1 MLTLLG
7 EMGISER
14 RQREKKEVR
23 EDIVCTAWQMVLK
36 DGWQALSIRK
46 IAEAIEYSV
55 PVIYDHFENKE
66 AILLEFSKKGF
77 RMLSDKIIEAKEQH
91 QNPSDQIKA
100 MADAY
105 WDFALNNIEH
115 YQLMFGIGM
124 ACCEISKAMP
134 EQDKFRSLIIEPIE
148 AMIRASKQKDMNSCL
163 KYYTFCSVMH
173 GLISIKI
180 IGNAEVDKELNKMV
194 LDDAIAGFI
203 KNLT

>member
-1 MLTLLG
+1 
-7 EMGISER
+7 MGISER
-14 RQREKKEVR
+14 KQRQKE
-23 EDIVCTAWQMVLK
+23 DLKNGIICTAWDLVMK

-66 AILLEFSKKGF
+66 ALLLEFSKKGF
-77 RMLSDKIIEAKEQH
+77 RMLSEKILDAKSQH
-91 QNPSDQIKA
+91 IDPAEQIKA

-105 WDFALNNIEH
+105 WDFALNNTEL

-134 EQDKFRSLIIEPIE
+134 EQEKFRSLVMEPIE
-148 AMIRASKQKDMNSCL
+148 ELIKKSGRTDLNSCL
-163 KYYTFCSVMH
+163 KYHTFWSVMH

-180 IGNAEVDKELNKMV
+180 VGNAAIDEELNKLV
-194 LDDAIAGFI
+194 LDDAIAGYI

>member
-1 MLTLLG
+1 
-7 EMGISER
+7 MGITER
-14 RQREKKEVR
+14 RQRQKDEVKN
-23 EDIVCTAWQMVLK
+23 DIICTAWQMVMK

-66 AILLEFSKKGF
+66 AILLEFSKTGF
-77 RMLSDKIIEAKEQH
+77 KKLSDKVLEARSQH
-91 QNPSDQIKA
+91 SDPADQIRA

-105 WDFALNNIEH
+105 WDFALNNTEH

-134 EQDKFRSLIIEPIE
+134 EQEKFRSLVMEPIE
-148 AMIRASKQKDMNSCL
+148 ALIDKNNRSDLNACL
-163 KYYTFCSVMH
+163 KYHTFWSIMH

-180 IGNAEVDKELNKMV
+180 IGNAAIDAELNKLV
-194 LDDAIAGFI
+194 LDDAIAGYI

>member
-1 MLTLLG
+1 
-7 EMGISER
+7 MGISER

-180 IGNAEVDKELNKMV
+180 IGNAEVERELNKMV

>member
-1 MLTLLG
+1 
-7 EMGISER
+7 MGISER